1 VSCALVLLLSLFACP
16 SAVAQ
21 DKGAEAPSA
30 TAPPVQRNPAPVVT
44 PEARKTALARDPASL
59 KHGDA
64 GRWKDFDAA
73 KMKPDELPPG
83 MGEVRDALYEGDMPH
98 ALAALYAVLDAVP
111 EFPPALHQLGVLYF
125 RLQRYGDSMIAF
137 ERFLAVVPHKI
148 GETRALGHDYYSLG
162 RYADARAHYERVL
175 AAAPKDAEAVR
186 GLALANMRL
195 GDNDKA
201 LTLLKHA
208 IELDPKLDE
217 AWTWMAQILF
227 DRDDAQAALEAV
239 QHAREIAPFEPRP
252 WFLLGQILLELGR
265 ENEGLGARARFEE
278 LTAAAQEARSLE
290 TRLLYDP
297 HQPLLYG
304 RLVEIHRSTGN
315 VAKAREALA
324 KLLRE
329 RPDDVS
335 LRIYALDVLM
345 KLGDAEG
352 ARLAATVLEHKG
364 ADDAEAWKH
373 LEQYYASVKDR
384 VKQLQAGEHYR
395 RLKRD

>member
-1 VSCALVLLLSLFACP
+1 VSCALVLLLALLASG
-16 SAVAQ
+16 STGAQ

-30 TAPPVQRNPAPVVT
+30 TASSVQRNPAPVAT
-44 PEARKTALARDPASL
+44 PEARKLALARDPAAL
-59 KHGDA
+59 KHA
-64 GRWKDFDAA
+64 EPGRWKDFDAA
-73 KMKPDELPPG
+73 RLKPEDVPQA
-83 MGEVRDALYEGDMPH
+83 MGEVRDALVEGDMPR
-98 ALAALYAVLDAVP
+98 ALVALYSILDAVP

-175 AAAPKDAEAVR
+175 AAAPKDAEATR

-201 LTLLKHA
+201 LALLKHA
-208 IELDPKLDE
+208 LELDPKLDE
-217 AWTWMAQILF
+217 AWTWTAQILL
-227 DRDDAQAALEAV
+227 DQDDVKAALEAV
-239 QHAREIAPFEPRP
+239 QHARDIAPFEPRP

-265 ENEGLGARARFEE
+265 ENEGLGARARFDE
-278 LTAAAQEARSLE
+278 LTAAAQEVRSLE
-290 TRLLYDP
+290 NRLLYDP

-304 RLVEIHRSTGN
+304 RLVEIHRATGN
-315 VAKAREALA
+315 IPKAREALA
-324 KLLRE
+324 RLLRE

-345 KLGDAEG
+345 KLGDLEG
-352 ARLAATVLEHKG
+352 AKLAATVLEHKG

-373 LEQYYASVKDR
+373 LELYYASVKER
-384 VKQLQAGEHYR
+384 VKQLQAGERYR